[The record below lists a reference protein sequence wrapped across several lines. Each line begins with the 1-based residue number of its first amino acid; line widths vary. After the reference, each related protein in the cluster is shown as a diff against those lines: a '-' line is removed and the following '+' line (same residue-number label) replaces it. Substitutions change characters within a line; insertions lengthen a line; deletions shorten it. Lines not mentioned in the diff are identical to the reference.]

1 MVNLRLQR
9 RLASSILGTGR
20 KRVWMDPN
28 EVNEIALAN
37 SRKAVVKLIKD
48 SFIIKKKVQM
58 HSRQRARLR
67 AEEKRKGR
75 HTGLGKR
82 KGTAS
87 VRMPQKVLWIRRQRT
102 LRRLLIKYREA
113 KKIDKHLYHELYL
126 ACKANQYKSKKN
138 LAEAI
143 EKIIYKKQLA
153 HKTATQKGVL
163 KDKDDAKKGV
173 EKKEEKKQEK
183 KVVKEV
189 KEKKVVEKKE
199 KKPVEKKEEKK
210 EEKKP
215 EKKEEKKPEKKE
227 EKKTEKKEEKKTE
240 KKEEKKTEKKEEKKV
255 ETAAPE
261 KKTGKQTKK

>member
-20 KRVWMDPN
+20 QRVWMDPN

-82 KGTAS
+82 RGTAG
-87 VRMPQKVLWIRRQRT
+87 VRMPQKVLWVRRQRT

-143 EKIIYKKQLA
+143 EKIIYKKQLE
-153 HKTATQKGVL
+153 HKTAAQKTVL
-163 KDKDDAKKGV
+163 KDDTKKTAT
-173 EKKEEKKQEK
+173 EKA
-183 KVVKEV
+183 
-189 KEKKVVEKKE
+189 
-199 KKPVEKKEEKK
+199 
-210 EEKKP
+210 
-215 EKKEEKKPEKKE
+215 
-227 EKKTEKKEEKKTE
+227 EKKTEKKAEKEKKQPA
-240 KKEEKKTEKKEEKKV
+240 KEEKKQPAKQQAKTEKQPEKKAEAPQTTEKK
-255 ETAAPE
+255 
-261 KKTGKQTKK
+261 GKQSKK

>member
-20 KRVWMDPN
+20 QRVWMDPN

-82 KGTAS
+82 RGTAS
-87 VRMPQKVLWIRRQRT
+87 VRMPQKVLWVRRQRT

-143 EKIIYKKQLA
+143 EKIIYKKQLE
-153 HKTATQKGVL
+153 HKTAAQKTVL
-163 KDKDDAKKGV
+163 KDDTKKTAT
-173 EKKEEKKQEK
+173 EKA
-183 KVVKEV
+183 
-189 KEKKVVEKKE
+189 
-199 KKPVEKKEEKK
+199 
-210 EEKKP
+210 
-215 EKKEEKKPEKKE
+215 
-227 EKKTEKKEEKKTE
+227 EKKTEKKAEKEKKT
-240 KKEEKKTEKKEEKKV
+240 TR
-255 ETAAPE
+255 
-261 KKTGKQTKK
+261 